1 MKTIP
6 MYIESENGHDEIQV
20 PENQIQGKIEEQV
33 KQDKWV
39 TIEKQDGATEIL
51 TKSDIP
57 QEQKPQ
63 QVNDTT
69 DDISD
74 DTEDDEE
81 EEEEED
87 NTDWTKADEKEE
99 LKAKADNLIGFFGG
113 KQANNSTPKPTETP
127 KTESKPMVDYAK
139 KFEKVK
145 SATATFKAKGG

>member
-1 MKTIP
+1 
-6 MYIESENGHDEIQV
+6 MYIESKNGHDEIQV
-20 PENQIQGKIEEQV
+20 PENQIPQKVEEQLQ
-33 KQDKWV
+33 QDKWV
-39 TIEKQDGATEIL
+39 TVEKQDGTTELL

-57 QEQKPQ
+57 KTDTPKAEN
-63 QVNDTT
+63 VIDNDTN
-69 DDISD
+69 DDIAD

-113 KQANNSTPKPTETP
+113 KQANTNSTPKPTETP